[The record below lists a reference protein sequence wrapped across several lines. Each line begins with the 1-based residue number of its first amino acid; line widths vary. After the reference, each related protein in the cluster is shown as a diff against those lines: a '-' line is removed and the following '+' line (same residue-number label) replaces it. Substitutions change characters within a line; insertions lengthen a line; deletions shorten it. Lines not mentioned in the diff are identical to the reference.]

1 MVITTKEV
9 FSSEAAANK
18 IMLIFFQKK
27 KRLVMVRC
35 QNRMNE
41 MNGNFVVHNSASL
54 DLEITIA

>member
-1 MVITTKEV
+1 MITTKEV

-18 IMLIFFQKK
+18 IILIFFQKK
-27 KRLVMVRC
+27 KRLVRC

>member
-1 MVITTKEV
+1 MITTKEV
-9 FSSEAAANK
+9 FSSEAAAANK

-27 KRLVMVRC
+27 KGLVRC